1 MSENYENVTD
11 EELKILLDRIS
22 QFAFD
27 FMSNKLEQFGGLTQE
42 FPQEDGSK
50 TVVVVPTG
58 NEDVCVEWT
67 ECPRGRV
74 EVFHI
79 TPAGLEIPRLIIP
92 APTII
97 QEQISIPLDAF
108 SMKLE
113 E

>member
-27 FMSNKLEQFGGLTQE
+27 FMSNKLEQFGGITQE
-42 FPQEDGSK
+42 FPHEDGSK
-50 TVVVVPTG
+50 TVAVVPTG